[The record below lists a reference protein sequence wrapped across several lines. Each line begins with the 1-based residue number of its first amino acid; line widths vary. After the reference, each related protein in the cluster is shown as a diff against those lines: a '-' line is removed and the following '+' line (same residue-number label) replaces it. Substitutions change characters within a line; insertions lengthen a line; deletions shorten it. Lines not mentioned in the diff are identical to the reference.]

1 MSESDWERW
10 IPRGNAR
17 LHKILLASGSNATVW
32 DQAGET
38 YVDFAGGIGVLNV
51 GHCHPSVVEAIRRQS
66 EQLLH
71 TAAYVAGYRPY
82 LEVCRKLCEWAPGKF
97 PKKAVLFNSGAEAIE
112 NAVKIVRSFT
122 RKPGIIAFG
131 GSFHG
136 RTYLALTLTG
146 KKQPYRQN
154 FGPFPGEVRHSIY
167 PYPYRPPEGV
177 APKDLARHCLDAIER
192 MLKTQTAPEET
203 AAILVEPVLGEG
215 GFVVPPADFLP
226 GLRKLCDRYG
236 LLLIADEV
244 QSGFGRTGKRFAIE
258 HSGVVPD
265 LVIVAKS
272 LAAGMPLS
280 GVIGRADIMDSVDP
294 GGLGGTYGG
303 NPVSCAAAM
312 AVFDI
317 FEQERLLERSV
328 ELGKTLAQRFERIRK
343 RSRVVGEHRGLGA
356 MRALE
361 LVKDARTKEPLSSK
375 AMQAVL
381 DRLLHQGLLML
392 KAGAYGNVL
401 RCLVPLTV
409 PWDDLDRGL
418 TILESVLKD
427 VRPS

>member
-1 MSESDWERW
+1 MANQDWERW

-17 LHKILLASGSNATVW
+17 LHKILLSNGSNSTVW
-32 DQAGET
+32 DLEGKP
-38 YVDFAGGIGVLNV
+38 YIDFAGGIGVLNV
-51 GHCHPSVVEAIRRQS
+51 GHCHPAVVEAIRRQS

-82 LEVCRKLCEWAPGKF
+82 LEVCRRLCDWTPGKF
-97 PKKAVLFNSGAEAIE
+97 EKKAVLFNSGAEAVE
-112 NAVKIVRSFT
+112 NAIKIARSFT

-136 RTYLALTLTG
+136 RTLLALTLTG

-154 FGPFPGEVRHSIY
+154 FGPFPGEVRHAPY
-167 PYPYRPPEGV
+167 PYPYRPPAGV
-177 APKDLARHCLDAIER
+177 EPKDLTRHCIDAIER

-215 GFVVPPADFLP
+215 GFVVPPEDFLP
-226 GLRKLCDRYG
+226 ALRKLCDRHG
-236 LLLIADEV
+236 LLLIADEI
-244 QSGFGRTGKRFAIE
+244 QTGFGRTGKRFAVE

-265 LVIVAKS
+265 LMLVAKS
-272 LAAGMPLS
+272 MAAGLPLS
-280 GVIGRADIMDSVDP
+280 GVIGRADVMDSIDP

-312 AVFDI
+312 AVFDV
-317 FEQERLLERSV
+317 FEREALIERSQK
-328 ELGKTLAQRFERIRK
+328 LGKELARRFDSIRRK
-343 RSRVVGEHRGLGA
+343 CRFVGDHRGLGP

-361 LVKDARTKEPLSSK
+361 LVRDPRTKEPFNSK
-375 AMQAVL
+375 EMQSVL
-381 DRLLHQGLLML
+381 DRLLERGVLML
-392 KAGAYGNVL
+392 KAGAHGNVL

-418 TILESVLKD
+418 DILETVLKQF
-427 VRPS
+427 RP